1 MLKDLIYLASFYLNL
16 DDVSDYLTNIEDD
29 TEAEAPADVSILIN
43 LANLAIR
50 RIVKDYRPI
59 YREEFKSSDEN
70 CFIPFSALS
79 KEVCAIK
86 NVTTL
91 DRLPVTFR
99 ILENNIKVG
108 VPSGDYLVKYSYYPS
123 ELTDLG
129 DSLVLPDG
137 VSNEAVCF
145 CMCCDY
151 LTIKRLYDDAD
162 VFESKFKESL
172 VRGLKA
178 NKDVKVASRGW
189 F

>member
-29 TEAEAPADVSILIN
+29 SNIEAPTDLSVLIN
-43 LANLAIR
+43 LANLSIR
-50 RIVKDYRPI
+50 RIVKDYKPL
-59 YREEFKSSDEN
+59 YREEFKKSDEN
-70 CFIPFSALS
+70 CFIAFSDLS

-123 ELTDLG
+123 ELTDLN
-129 DSLVLPDG
+129 DSLILPDG
-137 VSNEAVCF
+137 VNKEAVCF
-145 CMCCDY
+145 SMCCDY

-162 VFESKFKESL
+162 VFETKFKESL
-172 VRGLKA
+172 VRGLRA
-178 NKDVKVASRGW
+178 NKEIKVASRGW